1 MSHTCL
7 PGNHR
12 GRRPLESF
20 LLDEFVSSLQNRR
33 FRILIVVFHHFH
45 INTFV

>member
-20 LLDEFVSSLQNRR
+20 LLEESVSSLQNRR
-33 FRILIVVFHHFH
+33 FGIFIVLFHRFC

>member
-33 FRILIVVFHHFH
+33 FRILIVLFHRFH